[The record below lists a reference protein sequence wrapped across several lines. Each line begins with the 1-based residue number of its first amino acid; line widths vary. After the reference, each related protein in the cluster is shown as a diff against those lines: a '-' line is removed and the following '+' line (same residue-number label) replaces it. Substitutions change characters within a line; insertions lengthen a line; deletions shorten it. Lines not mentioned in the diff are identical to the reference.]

1 MVSAHIKCL
10 NGDPFF
16 TITTWLYLR
25 LYQKI
30 KIAYFY
36 SMKNSIAQRIADFLK
51 EHPPFDG
58 LTREE
63 CYELATQIEVVY
75 LAKQKCLFL
84 QDDQTHQSFYVV
96 HQGLM
101 DLHVKKDDNDQLIDV
116 CDDGDVI
123 GLRPFFAGQNY
134 AMSATA
140 KTDTLLYA
148 IPFEAFN
155 NYLKHS
161 NIANFLMKS
170 FASNQRQPNA
180 QDRKG
185 VLLSHNLI
193 ADQNDT
199 SQERSQ
205 MDFFQK
211 IDHTPD
217 PFCVIDSAIIREV
230 AEYMTELNI
239 SSVIIVDNELPIGI
253 VTDKDLRKHVVTG
266 KTKVHQ
272 PIKDIMSSPVLCIK
286 RSTSVAQAQLMMLQ
300 YHIGHLCIT
309 ADGTNKSRVIGILSE
324 HDIVTAQANN
334 PAALQK
340 AIKRAGNIEELSQV
354 RSHLGQMLES
364 YLSQDLP
371 ITHCLS
377 LTNALHD
384 SIYKVCADL
393 CLRGMSSP
401 PPCNFAWLN
410 LGSQARN
417 EQLLLT
423 DQDHALVY
431 EDVADYEHKKVKTY
445 FLELGKRLSD
455 ALARI
460 GFEHCP
466 ANMMASNPAYCL
478 SLNEWK
484 EKFRQWI
491 KSPTEKSVM
500 LCSIFFDFQLIYGD
514 KKLHEEL
521 SRSVF
526 DLLNGDQ
533 TFFAYLASDALK
545 NPPPLSF
552 FKQFVVEDDG
562 EHKDEFDLK
571 ARAIMPLVD
580 AARVLALSNN
590 IAGAN
595 QTVSRFKQ
603 LMIKEPQNAELYKS
617 CVKSFYDLLRFRS
630 KSGFAQND
638 TGRFVEL
645 DTLSKRDKSEL
656 KYAFK
661 PIKSL
666 QTNLKTRFR
675 LTYFQ

>member
-1 MVSAHIKCL
+1 
-10 NGDPFF
+10 
-16 TITTWLYLR
+16 
-25 LYQKI
+25 
-30 KIAYFY
+30 
-36 SMKNSIAQRIADFLK
+36 MKNSIAQRIADFLK
-51 EHPPFDG
+51 DNPPFDG
-58 LTREE
+58 LTSSQ
-63 CYELATQIEVVY
+63 CYELATQVEVVY
-75 LAKQKCLFL
+75 LAKRKRLFE
-84 QDDQTHQSFYVV
+84 QDDKTHQSFYVV
-96 HQGLM
+96 HQGLI
-101 DLHVKKDDNDQLIDV
+101 DLHINKDDNDHLIDV

-155 NYLKHS
+155 NYLKHA
-161 NIANFLMKS
+161 NIADFLLKS
-170 FASNQRQPNA
+170 FASNQRQPDA
-180 QDRKG
+180 HDRKG

-193 ADQNDT
+193 AHEDDT
-199 SQERSQ
+199 SQVRSQ
-205 MDFFQK
+205 IDFFQE

-217 PFCVIDSAIIREV
+217 PYCVKGTAMIKEV
-230 AEYMTELNI
+230 AENMTKLNI
-239 SSVIIVDNELPIGI
+239 SSVLIADNKLPVGI

-266 KTKVHQ
+266 KVDIHQ
-272 PIKDIMSSPVLCIK
+272 PIKNIMSSPVHCIH
-286 RSTSVAQAQLMMLQ
+286 RSTSVAQAQLLMLQ
-300 YHIGHLCIT
+300 HHIGHLCIT
-309 ADGTNKSRVIGILSE
+309 ADGTEQSGIIGILSE

-340 AIKRAGNIEELSQV
+340 AIKRARNIEELSQV
-354 RSHLGQMLES
+354 RSQLGQMLES
-364 YLSQDLP
+364 YLSMDLP

-384 SIYKVCADL
+384 SLYKVCADL
-393 CLRGMSSP
+393 CLSGMASP

-431 EDVADYEHKKVKTY
+431 EDVADKEDEKVKTY
-445 FLELGKRLSD
+445 FIELGKRLSD

-466 ANMMASNPAYCL
+466 ADMMASNPAYCL
-478 SLNEWK
+478 SMSEWK
-484 EKFRQWI
+484 EKFRKWI

-514 KKLHEEL
+514 KKLQEEL

-526 DLLNGDQ
+526 DLLRGDQ

-562 EHKDEFDLK
+562 EHKDEFDIK

-595 QTVSRFKQ
+595 QTVARFEQ

-617 CVKSFYDLLRFRS
+617 CIKSFYDLLRYRS
-630 KSGFAQND
+630 RSGFAHHD

-645 DTLSKRDKSEL
+645 KALSKRDKSDL

-661 PIKSL
+661 PIKNL
-666 QTNLKTRFR
+666 QTNLKTRFK